1 MRTVE
6 MAHTTEAWADA
17 KLKAL
22 IGHLVRIFP
31 NAAVLSR
38 QVADRYHVFVIMPY
52 DGSTEKAI
60 QVDRVLFLDRDAAVE
75 EFVSLLCSVD
85 LPSVL
90 QMCDRYHLTH
100 ASWPQEM
107 ARTSHVASLD

>member
-6 MAHTTEAWADA
+6 MAPTTEAWDDA

-22 IGHLVRIFP
+22 IGHLVRVFP

-38 QVADRYHVFVIMPY
+38 QVADRYHVFIIMPY

-60 QVDRVLFLDRDAAVE
+60 QVDRALFLDRDVAVE
-75 EFVSLLCSVD
+75 EFASLLCSVD

-90 QMCDRYHLTH
+90 QRCDRYYLSH

-107 ARTSHVASLD
+107 ARISHVASPH